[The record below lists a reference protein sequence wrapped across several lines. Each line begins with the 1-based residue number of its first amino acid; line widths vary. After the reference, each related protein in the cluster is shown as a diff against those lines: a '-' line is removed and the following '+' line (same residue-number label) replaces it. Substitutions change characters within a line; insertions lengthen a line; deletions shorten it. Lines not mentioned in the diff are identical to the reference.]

1 MAKSKS
7 NNISIANV
15 LAVIGVVALGV
26 LTYLGRAFISGGEMG
41 ISILWAVGVMAIATA
56 LLVIMIKAKGVE
68 TNFGMW
74 RVFEISALVLY
85 LGFAVL
91 TAKTAVH
98 FFVINDNK
106 DKIKECALHDV
117 EAFEELKDNYSRMFA
132 AAAAEQFGDDVK
144 ESIDGAINNID
155 SYWDNNIQSLVDGWE
170 AKIDNWSLFHIT
182 GMAKEISSCY
192 EDFYGVLEKYKNG
205 VGIKWNEYRGID
217 LNPQPMQF
225 GEMLK
230 SISGTSVLGL
240 VVLVILHL
248 MILLNYVL
256 AYRSPTTKVG
266 SVSSAKDSGM
276 RL

>member
-117 EAFEELKDNYSRMFA
+117 EALKKLNSNYLDAFDMA
-132 AAAAEQFGDDVK
+132 GKNGNAVADA
-144 ESIDGAINNID
+144 IDRTER
-155 SYWDNNIQSLVDGWE
+155 YWNDNIQSLVDGWE
-170 AKIDNWSLFHIT
+170 AKIDNWSLFHIA

-192 EDFYGVLEKYKNG
+192 EDFYGELEKYKNG
-205 VGIKWNEYRGID
+205 ITIKWDNYNID

>member
-26 LTYLGRAFISGGEMG
+26 LTFLGRAFISGGEMG

-106 DKIKECALHDV
+106 DKIKLCALHDV
-117 EAFEELKDNYSRMFA
+117 EAFEELKGNYSSLFEA
-132 AAAAEQFGDDVK
+132 AQQKGYAVGDAIK
-144 ESIDGAINNID
+144 GIDG
-155 SYWDNNIQSLVDGWE
+155 YWENNIQSLVDGWE
-170 AKIDNWSLFHIT
+170 AKIDNWSLFHIA
-182 GMAKEISSCY
+182 GMAKEISSGY
-192 EDFYGVLEKYKNG
+192 EEFCEKLKTYRDT
-205 VGIKWNEYRGID
+205 VTFNEGDYNINT
-217 LNPQPMQF
+217 NPQPMQF

-230 SISGTSVLGL
+230 SISGTSVFGL

>member
-117 EAFEELKDNYSRMFA
+117 EAFEELKDNYSRMVD
-132 AAAAEQFGDDVK
+132 AAEQ
-144 ESIDGAINNID
+144 DGKAVAVAKDGIN
-155 SYWDNNIQSLVDGWE
+155 SYWENNIQSLVDGWE

-192 EDFYGVLEKYKNG
+192 EDFYGELEKYKNG
-205 VGIKWNEYRGID
+205 VDIEWDRYINGDLID

>member
-117 EAFEELKDNYSRMFA
+117 EALKKLNSNYLEAFGMAENEDNAVA
-132 AAAAEQFGDDVK
+132 AAKKD
-144 ESIDGAINNID
+144 IND
-155 SYWDNNIQSLVDGWE
+155 YWNQNIQSLVDGWE

>member
-117 EAFEELKDNYSRMFA
+117 EALKKLNSNYLDAFGKAKENGKAVDN
-132 AAAAEQFGDDVK
+132 
-144 ESIDGAINNID
+144 AIEGIE
-155 SYWDNNIQSLVDGWE
+155 SYWKDNIQSLVDGWE

-192 EDFYGVLEKYKNG
+192 EDFYGELEKYKSG
-205 VGIKWNEYRGID
+205 VTIDWDEYRDID

>member
-106 DKIKECALHDV
+106 DKIKECALNDV
-117 EAFEELKDNYSRMFA
+117 EALKKLNSNYLDAFDMAGKNGNAVA
-132 AAAAEQFGDDVK
+132 AAIEGT
-144 ESIDGAINNID
+144 E
-155 SYWDNNIQSLVDGWE
+155 SYWNDNIQSLVDGWE
-170 AKIDNWSLFHIT
+170 AKIDNWSLFHIA

-205 VGIKWNEYRGID
+205 ITIKWDDYTID

>member
-117 EAFEELKDNYSRMFA
+117 EALKKLNSNYLEAFNMAKNAGEAVDN
-132 AAAAEQFGDDVK
+132 
-144 ESIDGAINNID
+144 AIKGTE

-192 EDFYGVLEKYKNG
+192 EDFYGELEKYKNG
-205 VGIKWNEYRGID
+205 VGIEWDRYINGDLID

-266 SVSSAKDSGM
+266 SVSNAKDSGM

>member
-117 EAFEELKDNYSRMFA
+117 EALKELKGNYSQMFQ
-132 AAAAEQFGDDVK
+132 AAEQNGYDVK
-144 ESIDGAINNID
+144 QAIDD
-155 SYWDNNIQSLVDGWE
+155 TDYYWDNNIQSLVDGWE

-205 VGIKWNEYRGID
+205 VDIEWEDYRDVD